1 MDDDTNQLPAEL
13 EMLSACVDGLA
24 PPVRQAFHYCL
35 CLMMVET
42 GKMSLLTTMP
52 GEDGQLCLFATTNG
66 EQFWI
71 PRPPLL
77 PEEEKALTAEL
88 REILQDENL
97 L

>member
-1 MDDDTNQLPAEL
+1 MDDGTNQLPSEL
-13 EMLSACVDGLA
+13 QMLSAYVDGLA
-24 PPVRQAFHYCL
+24 PPVRQTFDYSL

-52 GEDGQLCLFATTNG
+52 GEDGQLCLFATKNG

-71 PRPPLL
+71 LRPPLL
-77 PEEEKALTAEL
+77 PEQEKALIAAV
-88 REILQDENL
+88 RKILHDKNL